1 MNADPAGA
9 LTSDDRARF
18 HDFELAGWSDVAA
31 SYHSTLTGL
40 TGRMADPLLDAA
52 YVAPGTVLL
61 DVATGPGTIAAAAA
75 ARGARATGLDF
86 AAPMVELAQRLHPGI
101 EFRSGDAADLPF
113 ADHSFDAVVSNFGMP
128 HFADPERAIAEAF
141 RVLRPGGW
149 YAYSCWRPPE
159 EARGFGLV
167 FDAVR
172 AGGNMDVDVPPGP
185 AMYAM
190 GEAHTAQP
198 VLEAA
203 GFIDVRPQIVPL
215 VWRIASADNL
225 FATIIES
232 TVRSAALL
240 RAHSPDAIPAI
251 QAALR
256 AGLEAHRS
264 GDGFDLP
271 MPALVMSGRR
281 A

>member
-1 MNADPAGA
+1 MNADRAGA

-40 TGRMADPLLDAA
+40 TERTAGPLLDAA
-52 YVAPGTVLL
+52 HVAPGTLLL

-203 GFIDVRPQIVPL
+203 GFVDVRPQIVPL
-215 VWRIASADNL
+215 VWRIASADDL
-225 FATIIES
+225 FATIMES

-240 RAHSPDAIPAI
+240 RGQAPDAIPAI

-264 GDGFDLP
+264 GDGYDLP

>member
-1 MNADPAGA
+1 MTADRAGA
-9 LTSDDRARF
+9 LTRDDRARF
-18 HDFELAGWSDVAA
+18 RDFELAGWSDVAA
-31 SYHSTLTGL
+31 SYHSALTVL
-40 TGRMADPLLDAA
+40 TGRTAGPLLDAA
-52 YVAPGTVLL
+52 HVATATVLL

-86 AAPMVELAQRLHPGI
+86 AEPMVELARQLHPEV

-128 HFADPERAIAEAF
+128 HFADPERTIAEAF

-172 AGGNMDVDVPPGP
+172 AAGNMEVDVPPGP

-203 GFIDVRPQIVPL
+203 GFTDVRPQIVRL
-215 VWRIASADNL
+215 EWRIASADDL
-225 FATIIES
+225 FAIILES

-240 RAHSPDAIPAI
+240 RGQSPDTIPAI
-251 QAALR
+251 QAAVR
-256 AGLEAHRS
+256 TGLEAHRS

>member
-1 MNADPAGA
+1 MTLVRAGA
-9 LTSDDRARF
+9 LTRDDRARF
-18 HDFELAGWSDVAA
+18 RDFELAGWSDVAA
-31 SYHSTLTGL
+31 SYHSALTVL
-40 TGRMADPLLDAA
+40 TGRTAGPLLDAA
-52 YVAPGTVLL
+52 HVATGTSLL

-86 AAPMVELAQRLHPGI
+86 AAPMVELAQRLHPEV

-113 ADHSFDAVVSNFGMP
+113 ADASFDAVVSNFGMP
-128 HFADPERAIAEAF
+128 HFADPERAIAEAY

-159 EARGFGLV
+159 EARGFGII

-172 AGGNMDVDVPPGP
+172 AGGSMDVDVPPGP

-203 GFIDVRPQIVPL
+203 GFTDVQSRVVPL
-215 VWRIASADNL
+215 VWRIANADDL
-225 FATIIES
+225 FATIIGS

-240 RAHSPDAIPAI
+240 RGQSPDTIPAI
-251 QAALR
+251 QAAVR